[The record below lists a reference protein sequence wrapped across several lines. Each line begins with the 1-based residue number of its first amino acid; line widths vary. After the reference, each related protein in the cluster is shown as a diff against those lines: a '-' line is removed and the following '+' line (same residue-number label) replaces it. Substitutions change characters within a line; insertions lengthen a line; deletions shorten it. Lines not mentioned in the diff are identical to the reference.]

1 MIHTQ
6 FSSMI
11 HVGIENNLL
20 NKKLS
25 NFFFLKLHS
34 NVKMY
39 VGINIYFKK
48 SMHQKSS
55 RRCNG
60 QNGAP
65 PACSLPPLLLRP
77 PAYNIILWNHESI
90 PRILLALPA
99 LATPQ
104 PHLRRLWWR
113 WLPNKA
119 PMSCLFPRRR
129 RTMEEVEMRH
139 VNLARFCQT
148 RILCQRM
155 SKLQLLVQSNPKWRK
170 KNSWSSLESL
180 KHLSLV
186 SKLKK
191 KPTLLPKK
199 EEEMTRINLMHRS
212 EEP

>member
-1 MIHTQ
+1 
-6 FSSMI
+6 
-11 HVGIENNLL
+11 
-20 NKKLS
+20 
-25 NFFFLKLHS
+25 
-34 NVKMY
+34 MY

-48 SMHQKSS
+48 SMRQKTS

-60 QNGAP
+60 QNDAP
-65 PACSLPPLLLRP
+65 PIIIFSLLCSLFVVLQKPFNSLLWQPACEAIILITPCLLSSTTIYSTGVRYHYPVKPWIHPANPPLP
-77 PAYNIILWNHESI
+77 V
-90 PRILLALPA
+90 

-104 PHLRRLWWR
+104 PHLCCLRWR
-113 WLPNKA
+113 WRPNKA
-119 PMSCLFPRRR
+119 PMSCLFPRRQ
-129 RTMEEVEMRH
+129 RTMEEVQIRH

-191 KPTLLPKK
+191 KQTL
-199 EEEMTRINLMHRS
+199 
-212 EEP
+212 